1 MAADLN
7 RIPEFYHGYVS
18 LVKED
23 TPGIAFRV
31 QNEEVFP
38 FLQQITAEKSVY
50 RYANDK
56 WSVKELLQHITDT
69 ERIFSYRALCI
80 ARGDTTPLPGFN
92 ENSYA
97 ANSKADNRK
106 WNDLLE
112 DFRAV
117 RRSTEILFASFD
129 KDQLNASGTANGKYV
144 YVEGIGFI
152 IAGHVLH
159 HVKMLKE
166 RYL

>member
-1 MAADLN
+1 MAADLK

-18 LVKED
+18 LVTED
-23 TPGIAFRV
+23 TVDTAFV
-31 QNEEVFP
+31 AQDEEVFS
-38 FLQQITAEKSVY
+38 FFQQIPAEKTLW
-50 RYANDK
+50 RYAEDK
-56 WSVKELLQHITDT
+56 WSVKEVLQHIIDA
-69 ERIFSYRALCI
+69 ERIFAYRALCI
-80 ARGDTTPLPGFN
+80 ARGDTTPLPGFD
-92 ENSYA
+92 ENAYA
-97 ANSKADNRK
+97 AKSKGHNRS

-112 DFRAV
+112 EFRTV

-129 KDQLNASGTANGKYV
+129 NDQLNASGVASSKPI

-159 HVKMLKE
+159 HVNVLKE

>member
-18 LVKED
+18 LVTED
-23 TPGIAFRV
+23 TVDAALRT
-31 QNEEVFP
+31 QNEEI
-38 FLQQITAEKSVY
+38 FLFLRQIPEEKTVW
-50 RYANDK
+50 RYAEDK
-56 WSVKELLQHITDT
+56 WSVKEVLQHIIDT
-69 ERIFSYRALCI
+69 ERIFAYRALCI
-80 ARGDTTPLPGFN
+80 ARGDSTPLPGFD
-92 ENSYA
+92 ENAYA
-97 ANSKADNRK
+97 AKSKGDNRK

-112 DFRAV
+112 EFRTV

-129 KDQLNASGTANGKYV
+129 NTQFNAEGTVSRRPV
-144 YVEGIGFI
+144 YVEGIGYI

-159 HVKMLKE
+159 HINVLKE